1 MERDLNNI
9 LTEVLVFPYEQ
20 EVVDS
25 LKEAC
30 SQYVEDIT
38 LEQFEEC
45 VLCLCLD
52 VVANGL
58 VESVNTHTNRR
69 FPSRVYRALAGY
81 VVGETLSAVEDDD
94 KVIYTLALRN
104 VMKVKTDDANGIISK
119 CIDPSC
125 FSTVEDYWEENIA
138 IHSLSGEETISAI
151 LDKATWSE
159 TQLDI
164 NNVFDDIKTLAKYY
178 CRMQFENKYD
188 GKTVPDD
195 MDIFL
200 FAYSVANDMASQDW
214 LFAPKKP
221 VETLNN
227 LGFDTT
233 AMALSSIKSRVNSI
247 QVSDGDSIEDTS
259 VYRRYLFANDYQE
272 SGSHSVSAHDFAVAV
287 FYELL
292 YERLKSDYDE

>member
-20 EVVDS
+20 EMVDS

-30 SQYVEDIT
+30 SQYVENVT

-45 VLCLCLD
+45 VLNLCLD
-52 VVANGL
+52 VVAKGL

-81 VVGETLSAVEDDD
+81 VVGETLSALDDDD

-119 CIDPSC
+119 CIDPAC
-125 FSTVEDYWEENIA
+125 FSAVEDYWEENIV
-138 IHSLSGEETISAI
+138 IYSLSGEETISAI
-151 LDKATWSE
+151 LDKAAWSE

-178 CRMQFENKYD
+178 CRMQFENKYA
-188 GKTVPDD
+188 GKTVPND

-200 FAYSVANDMASQDW
+200 FAYGVANDMASQDW
-214 LFAPKKP
+214 LFAPEKP

-233 AMALSSIKSRVNSI
+233 AMALSSIKSRVAST
-247 QVSDGDSIEDTS
+247 QVSDGDEIEATS
-259 VYRRYLFANDYQE
+259 VYRRYLFANDYIDIC
-272 SGSHSVSAHDFAVAV
+272 SHNISAHDFAVAV

-292 YERLKSDYDE
+292 YERLKADYDE

>member
-9 LTEVLVFPYEQ
+9 LIEVLVFPYEQ
-20 EVVDS
+20 EVVDL

-30 SQYVEDIT
+30 SQYVEEIT

-58 VESVNTHTNRR
+58 VESVNTHTDRR

-81 VVGETLSAVEDDD
+81 VVGETLSSLDDED

-104 VMKVKTDDANGIISK
+104 VMKVKTDEANGIISK
-119 CIDPSC
+119 CIDPAC
-125 FSTVEDYWEENIA
+125 FSMVEDYWEENIA
-138 IHSLSGEETISAI
+138 IYSLNGEETISAI
-151 LDKATWSE
+151 LGNATWSE

-164 NNVFDDIKTLAKYY
+164 NNVFDDIKTLAKFY
-178 CRMQFENKYD
+178 CRMQFENKYA
-188 GKTVPDD
+188 GKTVPND
-195 MDIFL
+195 MDIFM

-214 LFAPKKP
+214 LFAPEKP
-221 VETLNN
+221 VEIMNN
-227 LGFDTT
+227 LGFETT
-233 AMALSSIKSRVNSI
+233 ATALSSIKSRVGSV
-247 QVSDGDSIEDTS
+247 QVGDGDSIEATS
-259 VYRRYLFANDYQE
+259 VYRRYLFANDYLE
-272 SGSHSVSAHDFAVAV
+272 ICSHSVSAHDFAVAL

-292 YERLKSDYDE
+292 YERLKSDHYE